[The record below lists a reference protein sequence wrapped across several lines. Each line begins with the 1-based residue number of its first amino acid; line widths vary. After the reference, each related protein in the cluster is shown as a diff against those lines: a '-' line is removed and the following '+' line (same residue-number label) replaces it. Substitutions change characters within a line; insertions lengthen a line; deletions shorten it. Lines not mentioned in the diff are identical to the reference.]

1 MQGSLTAWAC
11 IFYLIF
17 DNITL
22 SKVVSHQ
29 RAIAFMP
36 AHGLQCGVMLTVNES
51 FIPKIQL
58 DSMCSIE
65 FEYMLFHSWSAKTGL
80 NMAL

>member
-1 MQGSLTAWAC
+1 MGMYFL
-11 IFYLIF
+11 F

-29 RAIAFMP
+29 RAIAYMP
-36 AHGLQCGVMLTVNES
+36 VHGLECGVMLTVNES

-58 DSMCSIE
+58 DSICSIE
-65 FEYMLFHSWSAKTGL
+65 FEYMLFVVGKDGTKHGYLTVTPHF
-80 NMAL
+80 